1 MNKLA
6 VIFAGQGSQYE
17 GMGSK
22 LYDRYPEIRGIYD
35 SLGKELTDI
44 SFKGSIEEISKT
56 QPSAYYDCFPTCR
69 FKANS
74 HT

>member
-1 MNKLA
+1 MGNLA

-35 SLGKELTDI
+35 RLGRELTDM
-44 SFKGSIEEISKT
+44 SSE
-56 QPSAYYDCFPTCR
+56 
-69 FKANS
+69 
-74 HT
+74 

>member
-1 MNKLA
+1 MENLA

-44 SFKGSIEEISKT
+44 SFCGSIDDISKT
-56 QPSAYYDCFPTCR
+56 ENFSLPC
-69 FKANS
+69 
-74 HT
+74 